1 MAVKM
6 CPRYTDICEQIMN
19 CDIMMSHMS
28 QDVTPQCER
37 RMTMKAI
44 RVFSMMN
51 YFIDY
56 VFLVDDEHFDRAKD
70 ILSTEYRRYW
80 DEDIGD
86 LWACMN
92 EYLWNCLDKAG
103 IPALY
108 KVVMD
113 FYPDDDYAIES
124 DDVPLWYEYIGKVAQ
139 SFGGMTTLTP

>member
-1 MAVKM
+1 
-6 CPRYTDICEQIMN
+6 
-19 CDIMMSHMS
+19 
-28 QDVTPQCER
+28 
-37 RMTMKAI
+37 
-44 RVFSMMN
+44 MMN

-56 VFLVDDEHFDRAKD
+56 VFLVDDKHFDRAKD

-92 EYLWNCLDKAG
+92 EYLWDCLYKAG

-124 DDVPLWYEYIGKVAQ
+124 DDVPEWYEYIGKVAQ
-139 SFGGMTTLTP
+139 AFGGIARLTP